1 VGRSSARPTPG
12 PVVED
17 EIHEWDWVRTVYHA
31 LHINTNLTFRDFT
44 GRPQY
49 LVDQGQ
55 GRVIPQLL

>member
-1 VGRSSARPTPG
+1 M
-12 PVVED
+12 
-17 EIHEWDWVRTVYHA
+17 RTVYHA